1 MYELFPRPQ
10 TNEVN
15 EPETQFQESLKRLS
29 MSFLLIADLQFVRV
43 RVSCKGRI
51 YMYNISTEEGRR
63 GLRVIN
69 ASRGGVEGYVNVRHM
84 FLGNGHKKST
94 SQKKFLVDWCWILI
108 SKGTIILQSI
118 MSAKTYP
125 ENNEIGI
132 HHRFVERCN
141 YFRCNDKVLFT
152 NNKNLVNWKVHC
164 NQ

>member
-1 MYELFPRPQ
+1 MYVCLAKAGYTCITLAQRREGG
-10 TNEVN
+10 V
-15 EPETQFQESLKRLS
+15 SG
-29 MSFLLIADLQFVRV
+29 LLMLP
-43 RVSCKGRI
+43 G
-51 YMYNISTEEGRR
+51 
-63 GLRVIN
+63 
-69 ASRGGVEGYVNVRHM
+69 GGVEGYVNVRHM

-94 SQKKFLVDWCWILI
+94 SQKKFLADWCWILI

-152 NNKNLVNWKVHC
+152 NNKNLVN
-164 NQ
+164 